1 MGEALVAWTAITGNR
16 TELDGVAVEGGP
28 QTSGSEDFRYWRCGL
43 ADGSR
48 IAMRFHAKDGD
59 RAAIGLGHERLGSAH
74 EAERW
79 RAFWK
84 GLLKQL

>member
-1 MGEALVAWTAITGNR
+1 VSR
-16 TELDGVAVEGGP
+16 GP
-28 QTSGSEDFRYWRCGL
+28 KTSRSGTFCYWRCSL

-48 IAMRFHAKDGD
+48 VAMSIYDKTPG
-59 RAAIGLGHERLGSAH
+59 RAAIGLGHEKLKS
-74 EAERW
+74 EADVEKW